1 MNEPGGELTTS
12 TNFSL
17 GDLAGKAAIVL
28 GMIKF
33 SHTIFALPFAMLS
46 MILAADG
53 LPPFGTMFWI
63 IAACVFAR
71 SAAMA
76 FNRLHDEPYDR
87 LNPRTQ
93 GWALPA
99 GLLTRKFVGGFVFI
113 NAAGLV
119 FSAWMLNG
127 LAFWL
132 SPVALLV
139 VLGYSVTK
147 RYTKFAHFFL
157 GLALAIAPVG
167 AWIAVRGEFALTP
180 ILLAG
185 AVLCWVAGFDI
196 IYSCQD
202 AEVDRRLGLHSL
214 PSRIG
219 KPRALAVSAACHAAA
234 IVIFFLVWMA
244 SGTLGGFYL
253 FTLMIAACLLAYEQ
267 SIISPDDLSK
277 LNQAFFTV
285 NGFVSICLFLG
296 GWLDL
301 TLQ

>member
-1 MNEPGGELTTS
+1 MTEPSSIYASQSLGELIH
-12 TNFSL
+12 
-17 GDLAGKAAIVL
+17 KAAVVL

-46 MILAADG
+46 MILAASG
-53 LPPFGTMFWI
+53 LPSLWTVFWI

-93 GWALPA
+93 SWALPA
-99 GLLTRKFVGGFVFI
+99 GLLTRKFVGGFIIV
-113 NAAGLV
+113 
-119 FSAWMLNG
+119 SAVGFVLSSYMLNK
-127 LAFWL
+127 LAFAL
-132 SPVALLV
+132 APVALAIL
-139 VLGYSVTK
+139 LGYSITK

-180 ILLAG
+180 ILLAA

-214 PSRIG
+214 PSRLG
-219 KPRALAVSAACHAAA
+219 KPRALAISAACHASA
-234 IVIFFLVWMA
+234 IFVFFLVWA
-244 SGTLGGFYL
+244 SSDSLGGFYL

-267 SIISPDDLSK
+267 SIISADDLSR

-285 NGFVSICLFLG
+285 NGFVSILLCLG
-296 GWLDL
+296 GWMDIALR
-301 TLQ
+301 

>member
-1 MNEPGGELTTS
+1 
-12 TNFSL
+12 
-17 GDLAGKAAIVL
+17 
-28 GMIKF
+28 
-33 SHTIFALPFAMLS
+33 
-46 MILAADG
+46 MILAANG
-53 LPPFGTMFWI
+53 LPSFGKMFWI
-63 IAACVFAR
+63 VAACIFAR

-87 LNPRTQ
+87 LNPRTK

-99 GLLTRKFVGGFVFI
+99 GLLTRKFVGAFVFI
-113 NAAGLV
+113 NAAGFVLA
-119 FSAWMLNG
+119 SLMLNK
-127 LAFWL
+127 LAFFL
-132 SPVALLV
+132 SWVALAIL
-139 VLGYSVTK
+139 LGYSVTK

-202 AEVDRRLGLHSL
+202 AEVDRRLGLHSM
-214 PSRIG
+214 PSRLG
-219 KPRALAVSAACHAAA
+219 KPRALAVSAGCHATA
-234 IVIFFLVWMA
+234 IVTFFLVWMS

-267 SIISPDDLSK
+267 SIISADDLSR

-285 NGFVSICLFLG
+285 NGFVSIFLFLG
-296 GWLDL
+296 GWVDVVNR
-301 TLQ
+301 